1 VRSERFRL
9 LVAGMI
15 DYAIFMLDPGGHIV
29 TWNAG
34 AQRLKGYQ
42 ADEIMGRHFSCF
54 YPLEDLESGKPAREL
69 EMALTEGRSADEG
82 WRLRKDGTR
91 FWADVVITAV
101 RDEAGHLR
109 GFSKVTR
116 DLTQRKQADEALRA
130 SEERYRLLVA
140 GMIDYAIF
148 MLDPGGHIVTWNA
161 GAQRLKGYQAHEIMG
176 RHFSCFYAPEDLEG
190 GKPARELEMALTEG
204 RSADE
209 GWRLRKDG
217 TRFWADVVIT
227 AVRDEAGNLRG
238 FSKVTRD
245 LTQRK
250 EAEESIRRLN
260 GDLERRVRD
269 RTTELERVNAQLK
282 ELGQRKDD
290 LVNNLSHELRTPL
303 TIIRESI
310 AQVSDGLFGEVPA
323 DQKRHLDKSLVN
335 VDDLAHIVNNLLDV
349 SKLENL
355 EEPLLKKS

>member
-1 VRSERFRL
+1 MRSERFRL

-42 ADEIMGRHFSCF
+42 AD
-54 YPLEDLESGKPAREL
+54 
-69 EMALTEGRSADEG
+69 
-82 WRLRKDGTR
+82 
-91 FWADVVITAV
+91 
-101 RDEAGHLR
+101 
-109 GFSKVTR
+109 
-116 DLTQRKQADEALRA
+116 
-130 SEERYRLLVA
+130 
-140 GMIDYAIF
+140 
-148 MLDPGGHIVTWNA
+148 
-161 GAQRLKGYQAHEIMG
+161 EIMG